1 MAVVCNGNVYLTV
14 DNDEA
19 EKYMSKGYSLVDE
32 RTGKIIKQSVPTEIG
47 PLKKLYSEQLEIN
60 EKLTAEIA
68 RLQNKIKSLEAGV
81 MSVSNGKSLGSGES
95 DNSPKRR
102 KTSKN

>member
-32 RTGKIIKQSVPTEIG
+32 RTGKIIKQSIPTEIG

-81 MSVSNGKSLGSGES
+81 MSVSNDKSLGSGDS
-95 DNSPKRR
+95 DNIPKRR